1 MHASRLDAGHRTD
14 RWVREGEPL
23 RARVGQLT
31 AVAPAGLQLNMAM
44 TSTMASATAAAGATT
59 LITLLAR

>member
-1 MHASRLDAGHRTD
+1 MHARRLDAGRRTG

-23 RARVGQLT
+23 CARVGQL
-31 AVAPAGLQLNMAM
+31 AGVAWSGCQLIMAM